1 MSRIYTTENLSGKNP
16 SWYWDKSGGFH
27 DAKII
32 TVKEI
37 NPDYDYADPNPVR
50 NYYEIEL
57 TLVNTRLIKF
67 YNSKMIQGEFV
78 AGNWWLCDTLR
89 EENNKFILDITVC
102 DSKGN
107 ENIVS
112 IKFDYAEVI

>member
-1 MSRIYTTENLSGKNP
+1 MSRIYITENLSGKNP
-16 SWYWDKSGGFH
+16 LWYWDKSGGFH
-27 DAKII
+27 DAKITAVNI
-32 TVKEI
+32 I
-37 NPDYDYADPNPVR
+37 NLDYDYTDPKPVR

-67 YNSKMIQGEFV
+67 YNSNIIQGEFV
-78 AGNWWLCDTLR
+78 LGNWWLCDTLR

-112 IKFDYAEVI
+112 IKFDYAEII